1 MVMMRVL
8 ASLLVLGALAACA
21 HAPAPTSALTVRR
34 LAVLEH
40 DLRAFTGTRL
50 TSLDDVERELGALEE
65 LRLAYL
71 DTLAV
76 EVAPRERVLC
86 LLRIAELHLDLGA
99 RVRRVPYPAG
109 ASEAERR
116 SLDDLLSQ
124 QALPLEA
131 VGRGVLAQA
140 VDEAAAHG
148 VDDRFARRARLY
160 QRIHAGE
167 SLDRADLAVLRSEL
181 AARTFTAPRTLLEAG
196 RIGQRAARR

>member
-1 MVMMRVL
+1 MRSWWAL
-8 ASLLVLGALAACA
+8 CLVGALAACA
-21 HAPAPTSALTVRR
+21 HAPEPSSALTVRR

-50 TSLDDVERELGALEE
+50 ATLEDVERELGVLEE

-76 EVAPRERVLC
+76 EPVPRDRVLC
-86 LLRIAELHLDLGA
+86 LVRIAELHLDLGA

-109 ASEAERR
+109 TTDVERR
-116 SLDDLLSQ
+116 AFDDVLSQ

-140 VDEAAAHG
+140 VDEANAHG
-148 VDDRFARRARLY
+148 VDDRFAKRARLY

-167 SLDRADLAVLRSEL
+167 SLGRAELALLRSEL
-181 AARTFTAPRTLLEAG
+181 GARTFAAPRTLLEAG

>member
-1 MVMMRVL
+1 MR
-8 ASLLVLGALAACA
+8 ALLVLLVATALASCA
-21 HAPAPTSALTVRR
+21 HAPVDQAPPLTVRR

-40 DLRAFTGTRL
+40 ELHAFTGTPLR
-50 TSLDDVERELGALEE
+50 TLDDVERQLRTLEE
-65 LRLAYL
+65 LRLSYL
-71 DTLAV
+71 DALTNAV
-76 EVAPRERVLC
+76 LPRDRILC

-116 SLDDLLSQ
+116 RFDDVLSQ

-140 VDEAAAHG
+140 VDDATAHG

-167 SLDRADLAVLRSEL
+167 SLDRADLTVLRDEL
-181 AARTFTAPRTLLEAG
+181 AARTFVAPRTLLEAG

>member
-1 MVMMRVL
+1 MRSAAGL
-8 ASLLVLGALAACA
+8 LLVAALVGCA
-21 HAPAPTSALTVRR
+21 HGPPAPSTVRR

-50 TSLDDVERELGALEE
+50 TSLDDVEGELRALEE
-65 LRLAYL
+65 LRLVYL
-71 DTLAV
+71 DTLAA

-86 LLRIAELHLDLGA
+86 LVRIAELHLDLGA
-99 RVRRVPYPAG
+99 RVRRVPYPTG
-109 ASEAERR
+109 ASEAERVAF
-116 SLDDLLSQ
+116 DDLLSQ

-140 VDEAAAHG
+140 VDFADAHG
-148 VDDRFARRARLY
+148 VDDRFTRRARLY

-167 SLDRADLAVLRSEL
+167 ALGRAELAALRSEL
-181 AARTFTAPRTLLEAG
+181 VARTFPAPRTLLEAG

>member
-1 MVMMRVL
+1 MRLVAGL
-8 ASLLVLGALAACA
+8 LLVAALVGCA
-21 HAPAPTSALTVRR
+21 HGSPPPSAVRR

-50 TSLDDVERELGALEE
+50 ATIDDVERELRALEE
-65 LRLAYL
+65 LRLDYL

-86 LLRIAELHLDLGA
+86 LVRIAELHLDLGA
-99 RVRRVPYPAG
+99 RVRRVPYPTG
-109 ASEAERR
+109 ATDAERAAF
-116 SLDDLLSQ
+116 DDLLSQ

-140 VDEAAAHG
+140 VDFATAHG
-148 VDDRFARRARLY
+148 VDDRFTKRARLY

-167 SLDRADLAVLRSEL
+167 SLGRSDLAALRGEL
-181 AARTFTAPRTLLEAG
+181 TARTFAAPRTLLEAG

>member
-1 MVMMRVL
+1 MRAVAGL
-8 ASLLVLGALAACA
+8 LLVAALAGCA
-21 HAPAPTSALTVRR
+21 STPRPALTVRR

-40 DLRAFTGTRL
+40 DLRAFTGTKL
-50 TSLDDVERELGALEE
+50 ATLDDVERELRELEE
-65 LRLAYL
+65 LRLVYL
-71 DTLAV
+71 DTLAT

-86 LLRIAELHLDLGA
+86 LVRIAELHLDLGA

-109 ASEAERR
+109 STEVERAAI
-116 SLDDLLSQ
+116 DDHLSQ

-140 VDEAAAHG
+140 VDFAAAHG
-148 VDDRFARRARLY
+148 VDDRFTRRARLY

-167 SLDRADLAVLRSEL
+167 ALGRSDLAVLRSEL
-181 AARTFTAPRTLLEAG
+181 VARTFAAPRTLLEAG

>member
-1 MVMMRVL
+1 MRRL
-8 ASLLVLGALAACA
+8 ATLLVSLLLGAACA
-21 HAPAPTSALTVRR
+21 HAPAGDTTQLSSRR

-40 DLRAFTGTRL
+40 EVRAFTATRL
-50 TSLDDVERELGALEE
+50 GSLDDVEREVRALEA

-71 DTLAV
+71 DTLAQA
-76 EVAPRERVLC
+76 APPRDRMLSLV
-86 LLRIAELHLDLGA
+86 RIAEIHLDLGA

-109 ASEAERR
+109 ATEAERR
-116 SLDDLLSQ
+116 AFDDVLSQ

-140 VDEAAAHG
+140 VDFAGTHG

-167 SLDRADLAVLRSEL
+167 SLTRADLTLLRGEL
-181 AARTFTAPRTLLEAG
+181 AAHTFVAPRTLLEAS